1 MQSSSA
7 NAAVLKGKKQKN
19 ATHLISPPYVKAAAA
34 RANRLSVGP
43 ANFAKIIDLIGLG
56 LGDATPVMAP
66 LALVGHTPNSSRLDQ
81 RRGRKLRLARLYP
94 DNRSLLP

>member
-1 MQSSSA
+1 LQSSSA

-43 ANFAKIIDLIGLG
+43 
-56 LGDATPVMAP
+56 TY
-66 LALVGHTPNSSRLDQ
+66 RLW
-81 RRGRKLRLARLYP
+81 P
-94 DNRSLLP
+94 